1 MAARHPDL
9 SRLFAEYGRPAT
21 PPTNE
26 EPSLPEGFFVLG
38 RLGRPVGLDGSVR
51 VLIDADDPSRYRRLI
66 AAHLWQQGRLSE
78 RRLLAW
84 QQQGAEALARFEG
97 IATPEQADALYRA
110 ELLLPLALL
119 PALGPNQFY
128 YHELS
133 GARAHDATAGEIG
146 TVLRVDAMPGQ
157 DVIVIAHPSG
167 AEVLVPVVDA
177 FVEGLD
183 RAAGVLSLRLPE
195 GLLEVYLQPA
205 GTPDD
210 AEA

>member
-1 MAARHPDL
+1 MAARRTDL
-9 SRLFAEYGRPAT
+9 SRLFAEYGRPAQQ
-21 PPTNE
+21 PINE

-38 RLGRPVGLDGSVR
+38 RLGRPVGLDGTVR
-51 VLIDADDPSRYRRLI
+51 VVLDADDPSRYRRLTS
-66 AAHLWQQGRLSE
+66 AHLWQQGRLSE

-84 QQQGAEALARFEG
+84 QLQGAEALARFEG
-97 IATPEQADALYRA
+97 IGTPEQADAVYRA

-128 YHELS
+128 YHEL
-133 GARAHDATAGEIG
+133 GGVRALDATAGELG

-183 RAAGVLSLRLPE
+183 RAASVLRLRLPE
-195 GLLEVYLQPA
+195 GLLEVYLQPP
-205 GTPDD
+205 GPPD
-210 AEA
+210 APEP